1 MSHKNKRRKRRIRYG
16 RVIGVFSIVLLL
28 TLSIGLLAAK
38 FIFDKDEEPS
48 SPAYVTSDSTST
60 SNDSKEENKENVDKP
75 QPTPKPVEPHI
86 VSTASVGVTGDI
98 LMHGPVLKAALKGNG
113 EYDFNNN
120 YEYIKDY
127 YEKYDFMIANLE
139 VTLGGKDAGNY
150 RGYPTFNSPDTVIDA
165 LKNAGVDML
174 LTANNH
180 TYDTGYN
187 GMLRTQ
193 SVIKEKGL
201 LHLGTREDTLTSPY
215 IVQDINEVKVGMV
228 CYTYET
234 DKTEDGRK
242 SLNGITVSV
251 DAGPLISSFNY
262 DELDGFYQEVES
274 TLKAMEDEGAM
285 TNIVFIHWGNEYQ
298 LSPNDTQKAIAQK
311 LCELGVDVIVGG
323 HPHVIQPF
331 ETLTSSTG
339 HKTHCI
345 YSIGNAVSNQNRNSL
360 SDIRNSKYT
369 EDGMVFGIKYDL
381 WNDGKVEI
389 SEISILPTWVNKES
403 KNTGVEYNI
412 IPLDT
417 TVGAWNRYDVGNVSR
432 TYESYSRT
440 MSLVG
445 EGLNATRLALGL
457 DKVALEHTG
466 K

>member
-1 MSHKNKRRKRRIRYG
+1 MSHKNKRKQRRIRYG
-16 RVIGVFSIVLLL
+16 RVIGAFSIVLLL
-28 TLSIGLLAAK
+28 TLSIGLLLAR
-38 FIFDKDEEPS
+38 FIIDGDEEPS
-48 SPAYVTSDSTST
+48 SPAYVVSDSTFSPD
-60 SNDSKEENKENVDKP
+60 DSKEEGMDKAE
-75 QPTPKPVEPHI
+75 PTPKPVEPHI
-86 VSTASVGVTGDI
+86 VSSASIGVTGDI
-98 LMHGPVLKAALKGNG
+98 LMHGPVLNAALKGSG

-120 YEYIKDY
+120 YEYIKAY
-127 YEKYDFMIANLE
+127 YEKYDFMVANLE

-201 LHLGTREDTLTSPY
+201 LHLGTREDNLTSPY
-215 IVQDINEVKVGMV
+215 IVQDINGVKVGMV

-234 DKTEDGRK
+234 DKREDGRK
-242 SLNGITVSV
+242 SLNGITVSA

-262 DELDGFYQEVES
+262 DELDVFYQEIES
-274 TLKAMEDEGAM
+274 TLKAMETEGAK

-345 YSIGNAVSNQNRNSL
+345 YSIGNAVSNQNRNTL

-369 EDGMVFGIKYDL
+369 EDGMIFGIKYNL
-381 WNDGKVEI
+381 WNDGSVEI

-403 KNTGVEYNI
+403 KNTGLEYNI

-417 TVGAWNRYDVGNVSR
+417 TVGAWNCYDVGNVSR